1 MTVDHDEPEG
11 VRIFL
16 KEQISAISAM
26 VGTFTFLD
34 KKSLMGDA
42 LQLAKQAQLHND
54 VPVGALVVNQIGE
67 IIGSGKNE
75 REKSN
80 DPLAH
85 AELVAIRDAA
95 KKLNSYRFDDLTL
108 VVTLEPCAMCAGA
121 IAQSR
126 FSRLVFGAF
135 DEKAGA
141 VGSKWDL
148 LRDPR
153 QLHKPEVISGVLEK
167 ECAALLSEFFN
178 NKR

>member
-1 MTVDHDEPEG
+1 
-11 VRIFL
+11 
-16 KEQISAISAM
+16 
-26 VGTFTFLD
+26 
-34 KKSLMGDA
+34 MGDA

-67 IIGSGKNE
+67 IIGIGKNE

-141 VGSKWDL
+141 VGSVWDV

-153 QLHKPEVISGVLEK
+153 SIFKVEVSSGVLEA
-167 ECAALLSEFFN
+167 ECAALLKDFFA
-178 NKR
+178 NK

>member
-1 MTVDHDEPEG
+1 MDY
-11 VRIFL
+11 L
-16 KEQISAISAM
+16 
-26 VGTFTFLD
+26 L
-34 KKSLMGDA
+34 LMSKA
-42 LQLAKQAQLHND
+42 LQLADQAQLHND
-54 VPVGALVVNQIGE
+54 VPVGALVVNQSGE

-85 AELVAIRDAA
+85 AELMAIRDAA
-95 KKLNSYRFDDLTL
+95 KNLNSYRFDDLTL

-126 FSRLVFGAF
+126 FSRLIFGAF

-141 VGSKWDL
+141 VGSVWDL
-148 LRDPR
+148 IRDQR
-153 QLHKPEVISGVLEK
+153 ALSKIEVVSGVLQD
-167 ECAALLSEFFN
+167 ECAGILKDFFA

>member
-1 MTVDHDEPEG
+1 MDYK
-11 VRIFL
+11 L
-16 KEQISAISAM
+16 
-26 VGTFTFLD
+26 
-34 KKSLMGDA
+34 LMSNA
-42 LQLAKQAQLHND
+42 LQLADQAQLHND
-54 VPVGALVVNQIGE
+54 VPVGALVVNQSGE
-67 IIGSGKNE
+67 IIGRGKNE

-85 AELVAIRDAA
+85 AELMAIRDAA
-95 KKLNSYRFDDLTL
+95 TKLNSYRFDDLTL

-141 VGSKWDL
+141 VGSVWDL
-148 LRDPR
+148 IRDQR
-153 QLHKPEVISGVLEK
+153 AVSKIEVVSGVLQD
-167 ECAALLSEFFN
+167 ECAQLLKDFFA

>member
-1 MTVDHDEPEG
+1 VDYK
-11 VRIFL
+11 L
-16 KEQISAISAM
+16 LISN
-26 VGTFTFLD
+26 
-34 KKSLMGDA
+34 A
-42 LQLAKQAQLHND
+42 LQLARQAQLHND
-54 VPVGALVVNQIGE
+54 VPVGALVVNQMGE
-67 IIGSGKNE
+67 IIGRGKNE

-85 AELVAIRDAA
+85 AELMAIKDAA
-95 KKLNSYRFDDLTL
+95 KNLNSYRFDDLTL

-141 VGSKWDL
+141 VGSVWDL
-148 LRDPR
+148 IRDPR
-153 QLHKPEVISGVLEK
+153 ALTKIEVVSGVLPD
-167 ECAALLSEFFN
+167 ECAGILKDFFA